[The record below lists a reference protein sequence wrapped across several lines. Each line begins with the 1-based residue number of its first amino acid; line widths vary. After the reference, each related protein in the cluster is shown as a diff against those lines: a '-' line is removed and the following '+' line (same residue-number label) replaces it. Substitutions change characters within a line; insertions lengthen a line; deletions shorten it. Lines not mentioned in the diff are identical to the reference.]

1 MTAMDTVVGRVA
13 EIHRYP
19 VKSMAG
25 ESLSS
30 THLDVGGI
38 PGDRAFA
45 LRNLDSGKLLSAK
58 LPRVARA
65 LLGCIAGYDAD
76 GTCWVQ
82 LPDHGERFACDDSQ
96 LLIALGDLLGCQVG
110 LERGGGSAAGVY
122 ESDWP
127 AIDGLTMTGT
137 HDFPVAMLTAAPT
150 FADLA
155 GLHLVSTASLATL
168 DGLAPGSQIS
178 QTRFRPGVV
187 VQSLAAPGA
196 FEENGWA
203 GRTMRIGAA
212 TISVTMA
219 TMRCVMTTVEQG
231 DLPRDPAVL
240 QTLAAHNRLH
250 FEGAGDFACLGAY
263 AEVTGAGDV
272 TVGDDVVLCD

>member
-1 MTAMDTVVGRVA
+1 MDIVVGRVG

-25 ESLSS
+25 ESLPS
-30 THLDVGGI
+30 THLDAGGI
-38 PGDRAFA
+38 PGDRVFA

-58 LPRVARA
+58 LPRLART
-65 LLGCIAGYDAD
+65 LLGCTAGYDAD

-82 LPDHGERFACDDSQ
+82 LPEHGGRFACDDDR
-96 LLIALGDLLGCQVG
+96 LLDALGDLLGCRVAV
-110 LERGGGSAAGVY
+110 ERGGGSAAGSY
-122 ESDWP
+122 ESEWP
-127 AIDGLTMTGT
+127 SIDGLTLHGT

-155 GLHLVSTASLATL
+155 GLHLVSTASLGMLA
-168 DGLAPGSQIS
+168 DLAPASVIS
-178 QTRFRPGVV
+178 PARFRPGIV
-187 VQSLAAPGA
+187 VQSQAGA
-196 FEENGWA
+196 GGFEENGWA
-203 GRTMRIGAA
+203 GRTMRVGEA

-231 DLPRDPAVL
+231 GLPRDPGVL
-240 QTLAAHNRLH
+240 QTLAVHNKLH

-263 AEVTGAGDV
+263 AEVTEAGDV
-272 TVGDDVVLCD
+272 TVGDDIVLCD